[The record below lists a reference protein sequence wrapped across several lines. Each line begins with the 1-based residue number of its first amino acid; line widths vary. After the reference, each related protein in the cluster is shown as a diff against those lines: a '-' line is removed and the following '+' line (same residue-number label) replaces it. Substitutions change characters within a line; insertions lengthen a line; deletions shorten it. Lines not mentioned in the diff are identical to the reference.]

1 LSLTNNSILSLFKI
15 EDPNIKVL
23 DFSRT
28 VVDGEIRN
36 VIKARLSYPVSRC
49 PYCGFET
56 VIKNGTR
63 STHVRLGEMRQERC
77 EMELWKQRYYCRTC
91 ESTWGATTDLVEKNH
106 TLSHQLKHGVMGM
119 VREGMTATTIAKIC
133 HCSASSVERIIKEF
147 VTPKRRMAV
156 LPKHLCFDEFRSVNH
171 QMSFICCD
179 AENDHEIVAILPDRL
194 TKNIIDYFLNRYSVT
209 ERQKVETVV
218 VDLNA
223 QYVSFI
229 HQLFPNAEIII
240 DRFHIIQM
248 AGRSLDN
255 ARIQLL
261 KQFRDHHSREYKIL
275 KSQWRLFHKAQDQL
289 EGAKAVFLRGINE
302 YMTQENAV
310 DLILRKH
317 PKFAEVYS
325 TYQKLHAALKRR
337 DVEELANTI
346 SDYEN
351 TKSAM
356 DQTIHTL
363 RRSAHF
369 VANSAKYDYSNGPL
383 EGINRKIKNLKRSC
397 CGFRNFEN
405 LLRRI
410 ECIRY

>member
-1 LSLTNNSILSLFKI
+1 MK
-15 EDPNIKVL
+15 
-23 DFSRT
+23 
-28 VVDGEIRN
+28 
-36 VIKARLSYPVSRC
+36 
-49 PYCGFET
+49 
-56 VIKNGTR
+56 
-63 STHVRLGEMRQERC
+63 
-77 EMELWKQRYYCRTC
+77 
-91 ESTWGATTDLVEKNH
+91 
-106 TLSHQLKHGVMGM
+106 
-119 VREGMTATTIAKIC
+119 
-133 HCSASSVERIIKEF
+133 
-147 VTPKRRMAV
+147 
-156 LPKHLCFDEFRSVNH
+156 
-171 QMSFICCD
+171 
-179 AENDHEIVAILPDRL
+179 
-194 TKNIIDYFLNRYSVT
+194 T
-209 ERQKVETVV
+209 ERQKVVTIV

-223 QYVSFI
+223 QYASFI

-261 KQFRDHHSREYKIL
+261 KQFKDHRSREYKIL
-275 KSQWRLFHKAQDQL
+275 KSQWRLFHKAEDQL
-289 EGAKAVFLRGINE
+289 ENAKAVFLRGINE

-325 TYQKLHAALKRR
+325 TYQKLHAALKKR
-337 DVEELANTI
+337 DVEELTSTI
-346 SDYEN
+346 SGYEN
-351 TKSAM
+351 TKTAM

-405 LLRRI
+405 LLRHI
-410 ECIRY
+410 EWIRY